1 MSRAMGT
8 SDVCVCLCLSDC
20 VCGVCMHACVH
31 VCVCLCLSDCVCV
44 CVVCVCVVCVCV
56 CVMLSANHVL
66 SIGVDASLC

>member
-8 SDVCVCLCLSDC
+8 NDVCVCLRLSAC
-20 VCGVCMHACVH
+20 VWCVCMHACVH
-31 VCVCLCLSDCVCV
+31 VCVCMCVLA
-44 CVVCVCVVCVCV
+44 CV